1 MCVQTGFI
9 YIVLRV
15 CVCVCVCDVDDPLHM
30 AWLIDVLFFDTT
42 RLRGSTIS
50 NCVPLLMEFNEVL
63 LHYPNS
69 HFPTTGAAAFSTPI
83 FVCTYIYLCMYYMY
97 STWVHIYTYNAHT
110 LHIILAC
117 YATLWLCLRF
127 RFIRPPPPPHV
138 VRGCPSKSDRRV
150 LCLFDY
156 KLLLYIITYAPTFTP
171 WSDINILWYVRGC
184 CTTTARDFFWLT

>member
-1 MCVQTGFI
+1 MCSFSIRRGCGGAQFRIVFPFWWSLMKCYYTTLIHTFRQRARRHFRPRFSCVHI
-9 YIVLRV
+9 YIF
-15 CVCVCVCDVDDPLHM
+15 
-30 AWLIDVLFFDTT
+30 I
-42 RLRGSTIS
+42 
-50 NCVPLLMEFNEVL
+50 
-63 LHYPNS
+63 
-69 HFPTTGAAAFSTPI
+69 
-83 FVCTYIYLCMYYMY
+83 CMYYTY

-156 KLLLYIITYAPTFTP
+156 KLLLYI
-171 WSDINILWYVRGC
+171 
-184 CTTTARDFFWLT
+184 